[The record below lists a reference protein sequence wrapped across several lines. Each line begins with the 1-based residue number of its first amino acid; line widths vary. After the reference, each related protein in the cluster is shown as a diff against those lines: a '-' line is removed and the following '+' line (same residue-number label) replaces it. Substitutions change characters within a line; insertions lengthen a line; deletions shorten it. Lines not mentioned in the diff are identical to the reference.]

1 MANVLN
7 DYINGKYISEHV
19 LYLVLVHL
27 SDALIQAQVWLV
39 VKPKFEVIFFNF
51 IFQVRVGL
59 N

>member
-39 VKPKFEVIFFNF
+39 VKPKFEVIF
-51 IFQVRVGL
+51 
-59 N
+59 